1 MEIILGQFLI
11 FRQVK
16 IKRMFLL
23 LKPRFSMVGGCSRLE
38 EIYASFFKPE
48 KGDNKFHWHS
58 GSSKRSKAI
67 IEHH

>member
-48 KGDNKFHWHS
+48 KGDNKFH
-58 GSSKRSKAI
+58 
-67 IEHH
+67 